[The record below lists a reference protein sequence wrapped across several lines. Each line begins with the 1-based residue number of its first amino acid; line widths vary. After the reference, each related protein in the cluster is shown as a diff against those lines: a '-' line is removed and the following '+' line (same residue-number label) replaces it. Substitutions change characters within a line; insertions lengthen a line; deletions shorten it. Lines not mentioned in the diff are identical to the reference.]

1 MSMVSSFTGS
11 HGNLV
16 LNPVSPAVPTPGPQ
30 FPHLSKVN
38 NNSSQDHCGDQ
49 GSGMNSAGE

>member
-1 MSMVSSFTGS
+1 MVQSFTES

-16 LNPVSPAVPTPGPQ
+16 LNPAATAVATPGPQ
-30 FPHLSKVN
+30 FPHLSKVD